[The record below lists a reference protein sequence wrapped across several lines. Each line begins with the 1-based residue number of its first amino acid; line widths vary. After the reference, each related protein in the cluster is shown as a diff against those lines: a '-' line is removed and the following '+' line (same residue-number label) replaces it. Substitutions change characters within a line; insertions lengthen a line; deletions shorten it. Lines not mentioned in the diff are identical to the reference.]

1 MNSIPMRDDLD
12 DQPGVFAMSDE
23 AQEDPFSSMFQV
35 LYDVANRIGTGLG
48 RRASNLDTVSDGL
61 QQTLNAVEA
70 SVGIGRLFLVSALVG
85 CATLIVFVGIS
96 AALRRMSRSASLLMR
111 GHDLI
116 WALLGSV
123 AVGLVLARVVAS
135 GPSSF
140 RTTLSIVAVATALAA
155 FLLSGQRL
163 LIRALSR
170 HRPDLPSHRARRFVL
185 HLNLVIGYA
194 ILGGAVLPILAAWG
208 AGAGLRDVIAT
219 GGAALPVTLA
229 LMAIAFFNRHAIAA
243 LVAGP
248 RPRSRRRAWIAR
260 HWPAILIV
268 MFGITFAASQLAQ
281 TLGTPLPGLAV
292 VTTLAFVIIIPLFD
306 RILGVWTDSGRLHD
320 RLPVARMAL
329 RMTARP
335 AVLAIVGSVL
345 LVLWFGPLIA
355 ARSGGVQHYAS
366 LATTL
371 AILGLA
377 ATYAWNLITA
387 ASARALQHDDNAG
400 TDDETLVPL
409 TRFQTLAPLLA
420 GIGRWTVAALAV
432 LSALIMLGINV
443 WPIVTGLSVFGI
455 AIGFGSQA
463 LVKDVVSGIFFLV
476 DDAFRQGEY
485 IETSGAKGVVEKISI
500 RSVSLRHQRGALATI
515 PYGSI
520 GKIQN
525 FSRDWVIEKLLFR
538 VALET
543 DVEAVRKLFKK
554 LGQELATDPELA
566 PDLIEPFKSQGI
578 AELEDGTLV
587 VRGKFK
593 AKAGRQSLIR
603 RKVLAAVHHAFQ
615 EHGIRSV
622 SKPLDPS
629 RASR

>member
-1 MNSIPMRDDLD
+1 
-12 DQPGVFAMSDE
+12 MSGQADE
-23 AQEDPFSSMFQV
+23 DVFSSTFHKLEAV
-35 LYDVANRIGTGLG
+35 LERIGSGLTRRVDNIETTWTGIEQALATITASAGLG
-48 RRASNLDTVSDGL
+48 WFFAICALVAGLTVAL
-61 QQTLNAVEA
+61 FLCLNAVITRGA
-70 SVGIGRLFLVSALVG
+70 
-85 CATLIVFVGIS
+85 
-96 AALRRMSRSASLLMR
+96 RSASLLMR
-111 GHDLI
+111 ANGLVL
-116 WALLGSV
+116 ALAGSV
-123 AVGLVLARVVAS
+123 IGGLVLARLLAS
-135 GPSSF
+135 GPSPF
-140 RTTLSIVAVATALAA
+140 RASLGIIAVATALAA
-155 FLLSGQRL
+155 FMLSGQRL
-163 LIRALSR
+163 LIRALSP
-170 HRPDLPSHRARRFVL
+170 HQPDRPSRRARRFVL
-185 HLNLVIGYA
+185 HLNLIIGYA
-194 ILGGAVLPILAAWG
+194 MLGGAVLPILRAWG

-219 GGAALPVTLA
+219 FGVAGPVTLA
-229 LMAIAFFNRHAIAA
+229 LMAMAFFNRQAIAA

-248 RPRSRRRAWIAR
+248 KPRSRRRAWIAR
-260 HWPAILIV
+260 HWPAILMLV
-268 MFGITFAASQLAQ
+268 VGLTFIAAQLAQ
-281 TLGTPLPGLAV
+281 TLETPLPGLAV
-292 VTTLAFVIIIPLFD
+292 VTTLAFVIIVPLLD
-306 RILGVWTDSGRLHD
+306 RLLGAWTAESRLHEN
-320 RLPVARMAL
+320 LALARVAL
-329 RMTARP
+329 RMTVRP
-335 AVLAIVGSVL
+335 ALLAIIGSLL
-345 LVLWFGPLIA
+345 LVLWFGPLIL

-371 AILGLA
+371 AILGLV
-377 ATYAWNLITA
+377 ATYVWNLITA
-387 ASARALQHDDNAG
+387 ASARALHHDQDAR
-400 TDDETLVPL
+400 TDEETHVPL

-476 DDAFRQGEY
+476 DDAFRHGEF

-525 FSRDWVIEKLLFR
+525 FSRDWVVEKLLFR

-554 LGQELATDPELA
+554 LGQELAADPELA

-593 AKAGRQSLIR
+593 AKAGRQFLIR
-603 RKVLAAVHHAFQ
+603 RKVLAAVHKAFQ
-615 EHGIRSV
+615 ENGIRAV
-622 SKPLDPS
+622 SKPLDSSRPS
-629 RASR
+629 R